1 MKQKVNLDFEK
12 QYACGEE
19 PSDSDDE
26 LVQSSSSSN
35 EGDSPVLQLPQIDV
49 ANIQAQLVT
58 GDIFLLGGSHVIS
71 TDVSSSSSDVNSKIS
86 RKRKTKKIG
95 QSILEED
102 EKFEEEH
109 ILPKQT
115 QQPDRSRKLAER
127 EAYLKRP
134 PNQTVTLIKSKFAN
148 Q

>member
-109 ILPKQT
+109 VLPKQT
-115 QQPDRSRKLAER
+115 
-127 EAYLKRP
+127 
-134 PNQTVTLIKSKFAN
+134 
-148 Q
+148 